1 MLETTFCST
10 GESVRVHSSR
20 SVRLLVGLLA
30 AALAAT
36 AAGPGKPVTVAVQPV
51 CSTVPVSI
59 GLVQGGGDVS
69 PRAGQ
74 VVTVRGT
81 VVGDYEGPSPALRGF
96 SLQDT
101 GDGDVATS
109 DGVFVFNGN
118 SDLVGNGAVV
128 QVTGTVSEFQGQTQI
143 TPTTGGVQSCGS
155 QSTVTPT
162 DITLPRAT
170 ATDLEPF
177 EGMLVRLRQTAT
189 VTETFQL
196 GRFGQVVVSSGGRLF
211 QPTSVLR
218 ASDTA
223 AVQARQAANDLNRL
237 ILDDALNNQNPDPI
251 VFGRGGQP
259 LSARNTL
266 RGGDTVTD
274 AVGVLSYTWAGNAA
288 SPNAYRLRPVGA
300 LGGTAVFDPANPRP
314 DAPPAVGTGGIKV
327 ANANLLNF
335 FNTVTGCTFGLG
347 GAPADCR
354 GAENA
359 GEYQRQLAKEVES
372 LSFLGADVVGF
383 QEMENDGYGPGSAVA
398 AFVDALNA
406 TDGPGTWAFTD
417 PDAATGVT
425 NVAGTDAIKSGLLYR
440 TAAVTPVAGA
450 IFVDQAGDQFE
461 RRPVAQAFSTPGGA
475 RVTVVA
481 NHFKSKGSCPASG
494 PDADQGDG
502 QGCFNARRTAQA
514 TELARWLRDEVVA
527 AAGDPDVLIVGDLNS
542 YAGEDPITVLE
553 NAGYTNLVRA
563 FGGGD
568 AYSLVF
574 DGQWGYLDY
583 ALASASLRTQV
594 TGTAEAHH
602 NADEPTALDYN
613 TNFKTTGQITSLYA
627 PDRFRT
633 SDHDPVLIGLNL
645 AAVNDSLVL
654 DPSPPRACG
663 VTDLDCAQAVV
674 ATLDPSRAG
683 GRPVVGFE
691 PTEGVNPHTLSR

>member
-1 MLETTFCST
+1 M
-10 GESVRVHSSR
+10 RIHSSR
-20 SVRLLVGLLA
+20 RVRLLVGLSA
-30 AALAAT
+30 AALAAP
-36 AAGPGKPVTVAVQPV
+36 AVAVVVAAPV
-51 CSTVPVSI
+51 GAPSACSTDPVSI
-59 GLVQGGGDVS
+59 GSVQGTGDVS

-81 VVGDYEGPSPALRGF
+81 VVADYEGPSPALRGF
-96 SLQDT
+96 SLQDA

-109 DGVFVFNGN
+109 DGIFVFNGN

-128 QVTGTVSEFQGQTQI
+128 QVTGTAAEFQGQTQI
-143 TPTTGGVQSCGS
+143 TPPTGGVQSCGP

-196 GRFGQVVVSSGGRLF
+196 GRFGQVVVSSGGRLR
-211 QPTSVLR
+211 QPTAVLP

-237 ILDDALNNQNPDPI
+237 ILDDASQAQNPDPI

-288 SPNAYRLRPVGA
+288 SPNVYRLGPVGA
-300 LGGTAVFDPANPRP
+300 LGGTAVFNPANPRP
-314 DAPPAVGTGGIKV
+314 DAPPAVGTGGITV

-335 FNTVTGCTFGLG
+335 FNTFTGCTFGLG

-354 GAENA
+354 GAENE
-359 GEYQRQLAKEVES
+359 GEYQRQLTKEVES
-372 LSFLGADVVGF
+372 LSFLGADVIGF

-406 TDGPGTWAFTD
+406 EDGPGTWAFVN
-417 PDAATGVT
+417 PDVATGVT

-450 IFVDQAGDQFE
+450 TFVDQAGDQFE
-461 RRPVAQAFSTPGGA
+461 RPPVAQTFNTPGGG

-502 QGCFNARRTAQA
+502 QGCFNTRRTAQA
-514 TELARWLRDEVVA
+514 TELARWLRDEVVP

-542 YAGEDPITVLE
+542 YAGEDPIAVLE
-553 NAGYTNLVRA
+553 GAGYTNLIRA
-563 FGGGD
+563 FGGDD
-568 AYSLVF
+568 AYSFVF
-574 DGQWGYLDY
+574 DGQLGYLDY
-583 ALASASLRTQV
+583 AMASASLRDQV
-594 TGTAEAHH
+594 TGTGEAHH

-613 TNFKTTGQITSLYA
+613 TNFKTTGQIASLYA

-633 SDHDPVLIGLNL
+633 SDHDPVLVGLNL
-645 AAVNDSLVL
+645 GAVNDARRST
-654 DPSPPRACG
+654 PSPPRAC
-663 VTDLDCAQAVV
+663 A
-674 ATLDPSRAG
+674 
-683 GRPVVGFE
+683 
-691 PTEGVNPHTLSR
+691 